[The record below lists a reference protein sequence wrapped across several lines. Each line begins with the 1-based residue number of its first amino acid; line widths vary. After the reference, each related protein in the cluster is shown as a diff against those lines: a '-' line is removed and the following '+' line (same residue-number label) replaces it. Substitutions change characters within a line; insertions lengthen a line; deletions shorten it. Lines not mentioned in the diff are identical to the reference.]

1 MWAYAARRILLMVPT
16 FLLITAV
23 VFLAAKASPGN
34 PFSAARS
41 TGEGAVRQMN
51 PADYETMLVRYGL
64 DRPWYVQYGKWL
76 GTLLSG
82 SLGESF
88 SERRPVSQVL
98 FGVGPSGG
106 GFLGSPL
113 GATLCLNGLA
123 LLLMAGLAIP
133 VGLRSA
139 LRPGGFFDRA
149 ASAVLFVLYSLPN
162 FWIAVLLILLLG
174 VKWDL
179 LPFMGM
185 RSDAYDSLGP
195 AARLL
200 DVLRHALLPAV
211 CLAYGGMAFVARFT
225 RGAVLEALSRDFVRV
240 ARAKGLS
247 ARQVLFRH
255 AFRNALLP
263 MLTLGGLLVPALVS
277 GSVIIESLFAWP
289 GLGQLYM
296 KAVFTRDYPLILAE
310 SVLGAAVVLGS
321 TLAVDLAYSAVDPR
335 VRREP

>member
-1 MWAYAARRILLMVPT
+1 VWAYAARRILLMVPT
-16 FLLITAV
+16 FVLITLV
-23 VFLAAKASPGN
+23 VFLVVKAAPGN

-51 PADYETMLVRYGL
+51 PADYEAMLARYGL

-98 FGVGPSGG
+98 FGAGSGGG

-123 LLLMAGLAIP
+123 LLLMAGLAVP

-139 LRPGGFFDRA
+139 LRPGGVFDRA
-149 ASAVLFVLYSLPN
+149 ASGVLYILYSLPN
-162 FWIAVLLILLLG
+162 FWIAVLLILLFG

-185 RSDAYDSLGP
+185 RSDGYDSLGP
-195 AARLL
+195 AARVL

-225 RGAVLEALSRDFVRV
+225 RGAVLETLSRDFVRV

-247 ARQVLFRH
+247 ERQVLFRH

-277 GSVIIESLFAWP
+277 GSVIVESLFAWP
-289 GLGQLYM
+289 GLGQMYM

-310 SVLGAAVVLGS
+310 SVLGAAVVLAS
-321 TLAVDLAYSAVDPR
+321 TLAVDLAYSAADPR

>member
-1 MWAYAARRILLMVPT
+1 MVPT
-16 FLLITAV
+16 FVLITAV
-23 VFLAAKASPGN
+23 VFLAAKAAPGN

-51 PADYETMLVRYGL
+51 PADYEAMLSRYGL

-82 SLGESF
+82 SLGDSF
-88 SERRPVSQVL
+88 SERRPVSEVL
-98 FGVGPSGG
+98 FGTGG
-106 GFLGSPL
+106 AGKGFLGSPL

-123 LLLMAGLAIP
+123 LLLMAAVAVP

-139 LRPGGFFDRA
+139 LRPGGTFDRV
-149 ASAVLFVLYSLPN
+149 ASGILYVLYSLPN
-162 FWIAVLLILLLG
+162 FWIAVLLILLFG
-174 VKWDL
+174 VKWNL

-185 RSDAYDSLGP
+185 RSDGYESLGL
-195 AARLL
+195 AARAL
-200 DVLRHALLPAV
+200 DVLKHALLPAV

-225 RGAVLEALSRDFVRV
+225 RGAVLEALSKDFVRV

-247 ARQVLFRH
+247 ERKVLFHH

-277 GSVIIESLFAWP
+277 GSVIVESLFAWP

-310 SVLGAAVVLGS
+310 SVLGAAVVLVT
-321 TLAVDLAYSAVDPR
+321 TLVVDLAYSAADPR
-335 VRREP
+335 VRHEP

>member
-16 FLLITAV
+16 FVLITLV
-23 VFLAAKASPGN
+23 VFLVVKAAPGN

-51 PADYETMLVRYGL
+51 PADYEAMLARYGL

-98 FGVGPSGG
+98 FGAGRGGG

-123 LLLMAGLAIP
+123 LLLMAGLAVP

-139 LRPGGFFDRA
+139 LRPGGVFDRA
-149 ASAVLFVLYSLPN
+149 ASGVLYILYSLPN
-162 FWIAVLLILLLG
+162 FWIAVLLILLFG

-185 RSDAYDSLGP
+185 RSDGYDSLGP
-195 AARLL
+195 AARVL

-225 RGAVLEALSRDFVRV
+225 RGAVLETLSRDFVRV

-247 ARQVLFRH
+247 ERQVLFRH

-277 GSVIIESLFAWP
+277 GSVIVESLFAWP
-289 GLGQLYM
+289 GLGQMYM

-310 SVLGAAVVLGS
+310 SVLGAAVVLAS
-321 TLAVDLAYSAVDPR
+321 TLAVDLAYSAADPR